1 MCDRISSSPSLLLA
15 EYLIADADHK
25 TVQCAVP
32 NYHYVYNTRWS
43 IYASQPCTD
52 TMVFII
58 NWYVARAF
66 LSQRELQC
74 IEIICLVSQ
83 ILNSPLLVQWAIL
96 ANNLLINLCC
106 CVCGRWIF
114 TNPVTYSVYYS
125 SCLSWAVSHLYHT
138 ADDVNPPTC
147 IVHGINY
154 VTAYVKCL

>member
-1 MCDRISSSPSLLLA
+1 MCDRISSSPNLLLA
-15 EYLIADADHK
+15 EYLIADTDHI

-32 NYHYVYNTRWS
+32 NYHYVYNTS
-43 IYASQPCTD
+43 LFIYIYASQPCIPD

-66 LSQRELQC
+66 LSQRE
-74 IEIICLVSQ
+74 
-83 ILNSPLLVQWAIL
+83 
-96 ANNLLINLCC
+96 CC

-125 SCLSWAVSHLYHT
+125 SCLSWAASHFYHS

-147 IVHGINY
+147 IVHGMSY
-154 VTAYVKCL
+154 VTAYVKCM